1 MLINDASITGS
12 LIVNASASLQN
23 ISLGGNIIPDETNLR
38 NLGSTEKYFKEI
50 YVSTGS
56 INFVDGG
63 TIVAV
68 LNSDTLGTL
77 QNNTASANSRLTAI
91 ESVSASLQLFTASIY
106 TTNTFTS
113 SATARLN
120 ALETSSASVD
130 TLNTTQSNRLGSLET
145 ISASNI
151 SRITA
156 LETTSASV
164 DTLNTTQNTR
174 LTNLEIKT
182 GSLAT
187 TGSNTFYGQQVFS
200 GSLYVQDNLIVQGSS
215 SLQNITASAVSIG
228 TNIVNLNT
236 ANPAVRYGGI
246 SVQDSGS
253 ATGVTG
259 SILWDSTCNRWIYSN
274 PSGVGYSGGM
284 LLSGPRASTLGT
296 ETTLTCNYIAKSGGG
311 DHLYDSCIWEMSG
324 SMGINTSSPA
334 VSLHVDASGGGI
346 IRATRLGSGAEYI
359 QLEADGT
366 NGTLT
371 SSNGLLVNTGGSQR
385 VNITSTGIAC
395 FSSQIC
401 APILTLSTSTADY
414 AATITNVQDSSQGL
428 LIRATDNDTSLYLLN
443 LQSSPGATCQSW
455 VDRFVVAKGGNVGI
469 GVSNPAVKLQI
480 NGSLTLKSN
489 SNQSIQ
495 LWNSGSVGAD
505 IGGNLEFRG
514 TYRNFDND
522 SVVYGKIF
530 GGKENASDGNFAG
543 YLSFST
549 YEYPNS
555 LAERVR
561 ISSGGYL
568 GIGTT
573 NPPEPLSVSFAA
585 HGLISQHR
593 QSCGVG
599 VGQNFYMKFNNVVG
613 SPVSY
618 AGIYSDIQANTNGAH
633 SGRMI
638 LQVANNGSLSSAVT
652 IANTGI
658 TTFSNTICSPIVA
671 RCASK
676 WQLNGSVEGGN
687 NACALVINID
697 NSRAVRVRG
706 IVTGV
711 SGQTLTSLGM
721 YEAIVYRIGSGA
733 GNDSKR
739 FAVLVD
745 CNASPGNGQG
755 IKMDVVGDTLY
766 IQNKTGMSYAQSI
779 TAWAEIF
786 YA

>member
-38 NLGSTEKYFKEI
+38 NLGSTDKYFKEI

-63 TIVAV
+63 SVVAV
-68 LNSDTLGTL
+68 LSAGTITAI
-77 QNNTASANSRLTAI
+77 QSNTSSANSRLTTL
-91 ESVSASLQLFTASIY
+91 ESVSASLQSFTASIS

-120 ALETSSASVD
+120 ALETITSSNIAR
-130 TLNTTQSNRLGSLET
+130 LNSIET
-145 ISASNI
+145 ITASNVARLNSI
-151 SRITA
+151 ETITSSNIA
-156 LETTSASV
+156 
-164 DTLNTTQNTR
+164 R
-174 LTNLEIKT
+174 LINLESIT

-187 TGSNTFYGQQVFS
+187 TGSNTFIGTQTIT
-200 GSLYVQDNLIVQGSS
+200 GSLFISSNLVVQGTS

-228 TNIVNLNT
+228 TNLINLNT
-236 ANPAVRYGGI
+236 ANPAIRYAGLVIGDSGSVEGSGSFLYD
-246 SVQDSGS
+246 SVQDEMIFVHRGTSTVATSSVTLMGPQTFDNIGSETYPTLNIIQKGTGNEHLGDSCIFDNGTTTCIKNNLVAGVGNFSNCLTFGDWTTAANVLLSNKPNEQGGYIRAAVSTAEYPTYAFEDDRDTGVYRNGANSLGFATSGS
-253 ATGVTG
+253 ARLTISNTGAATF
-259 SILWDSTCNRWIYSN
+259 SSTIA
-274 PSGVGYSGGM
+274 G
-284 LLSGPRASTLGT
+284 
-296 ETTLTCNYIAKSGGG
+296 TTLYGSTTVCSPIGLFSGCVGIG
-311 DHLYDSCIWEMSG
+311 TNSPTGRLHLKAPSNDIVLRFEQQNDITSQYYFNIDS
-324 SMGINTSSPA
+324 A
-334 VSLHVDASGGGI
+334 V
-346 IRATRLGSGAEYI
+346 
-359 QLEADGT
+359 
-366 NGTLT
+366 NGTL
-371 SSNGLLVNTGGSQR
+371 SL
-385 VNITSTGIAC
+385 
-395 FSSQIC
+395 
-401 APILTLSTSTADY
+401 
-414 AATITNVQDSSQGL
+414 ITN
-428 LIRATDNDTSLYLLN
+428 YL
-443 LQSSPGATCQSW
+443 
-455 VDRFVVAKGGNVGI
+455 GGNVI
-469 GVSNPAVKLQI
+469 GFSQNR
-480 NGSLTLKSN
+480 
-489 SNQSIQ
+489 
-495 LWNSGSVGAD
+495 SGFV
-505 IGGNLEFRG
+505 
-514 TYRNFDND
+514 
-522 SVVYGKIF
+522 
-530 GGKENASDGNFAG
+530 
-543 YLSFST
+543 
-549 YEYPNS
+549 
-555 LAERVR
+555 
-561 ISSGGYL
+561 

-573 NPPEPLSVSFAA
+573 DPPEPLSVSFAS

-593 QSCGVG
+593 PSCSVG

-711 SGQTLTSLGM
+711 SGQTMTSMGM
-721 YEAIVYRIGSGA
+721 YEAVVYRLGGGSGSE
-733 GNDSKR
+733 SKR
-739 FAVLVD
+739 CAVLVD
-745 CNASPGNGQG
+745 SNASPGNSQG
-755 IKMDVVGDTLY
+755 IKIDVIGDTLY
-766 IQNKTGMSYAQSI
+766 IQNKSSMSYAQSI